1 MNDSYASTIRE
12 HMKRAM
18 SEPAGFRPM
27 NRRQKAHFD
36 NLRLFLW
43 SFAGLL
49 AGATA
54 ILVYDRLI
62 AGFRP

>member
-12 HMKRAM
+12 RMKHIM

-54 ILVYDRLI
+54 ILIYDRLI
-62 AGFRP
+62 QGVR